1 VYLCNVYITIVR
13 QFKQKKYS
21 SFRARIQGNVPV
33 KLNYILFDQSVI
45 LLFIF
50 YFIKYWTI
58 LKSFEVGISSITS
71 ELNTRSVFHTFE

>member
-1 VYLCNVYITIVR
+1 MYLCNVYITITR
-13 QFKQKKYS
+13 QFKQNKYS
-21 SFRARIQGNVPV
+21 SFRARIQGNVMV

-50 YFIKYWTI
+50 YFIEYWTI

-71 ELNTRSVFHTFE
+71 ELNTSRVSHTFE